1 MHCYLVFD
9 HALNAAVDRLG
20 RIVSKTAGCDAAR
33 LHGVL
38 TLPHAHRQRAIAL
51 GADEHV
57 HLLEAIHAAD
67 VANRL
72 AEALDRYLSSVAR
85 NLVDRDTCE
94 HWRAS
99 HHPGLGTLSPAV
111 ARPISG
117 HPLTSTAGRTRRR
130 LRLHSRR
137 ASGEARETLSV
148 ERVAEKLEQ
157 AVVILPAGDT
167 GLQVLGHPRHE
178 HLDVPSLELRLDR
191 SHMSAETCCWPA
203 TCVWESPPAGSG
215 HSRRLRELPRDFHTP
230 ACLVAGEVRASR
242 GSPWSWRP
250 IRVVAIVG
258 APAHSSRRADDP
270 RASLGGGGSRGR
282 ASACR

>member
-51 GADEHV
+51 GADQHV

-72 AEALDRYLSSVAR
+72 AEALDRFLSSVAR

-99 HHPGLGTLSPAV
+99 RHRTLGTLSPAG
-111 ARPISG
+111 ASDTPGPAS
-117 HPLTSTAGRTRRR
+117 PLGRGGNQTPPAPAFTAG
-130 LRLHSRR
+130 
-137 ASGEARETLSV
+137 
-148 ERVAEKLEQ
+148 
-157 AVVILPAGDT
+157 
-167 GLQVLGHPRHE
+167 
-178 HLDVPSLELRLDR
+178 
-191 SHMSAETCCWPA
+191 
-203 TCVWESPPAGSG
+203 
-215 HSRRLRELPRDFHTP
+215 
-230 ACLVAGEVRASR
+230 
-242 GSPWSWRP
+242 
-250 IRVVAIVG
+250 
-258 APAHSSRRADDP
+258 
-270 RASLGGGGSRGR
+270 
-282 ASACR
+282 